1 MAKYVALL
9 LTLINGYKTY
19 SSVILAIVSGLG
31 MILTKNFSG
40 GLSSI
45 FQALTLIFGGASIVG
60 LRGALAQLVAAVQ
73 VTPSQPTPSQPTPS
87 QPAPSQP
94 TPNQPAPSE
103 PAKAN

>member
-1 MAKYVALL
+1 MTYAALL

-19 SSVILAIVSGLG
+19 SSVILAIVAGVG

-60 LRGALAQLVAAVQ
+60 LRGALAQLADAAGQ
-73 VTPSQPTPSQPTPS
+73 LTPSQPTPS
-87 QPAPSQP
+87 QPAPS
-94 TPNQPAPSE
+94 E